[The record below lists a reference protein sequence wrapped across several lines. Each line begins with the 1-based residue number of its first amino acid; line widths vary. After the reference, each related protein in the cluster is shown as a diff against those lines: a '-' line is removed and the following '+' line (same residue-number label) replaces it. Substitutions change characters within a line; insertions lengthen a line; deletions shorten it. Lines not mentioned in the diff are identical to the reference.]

1 MESYYK
7 AKHTYAPENT
17 DELSFKK
24 GDVLKLIKKVDGAWW
39 EGELVKNG
47 TRGWFP
53 SNYVRELKQ
62 AEIDKLK
69 KDNKTLD
76 QKTDKLT
83 RQSRIFNDQ
92 KFRQVVLDEIIQN
105 TTKFLVTVDYIINTI
120 YPSIR
125 ADHQAYFNFK
135 KLVQS
140 LVAIVSVEKSLVSII
155 QASDRATIKLGFILL
170 EKMDAMRAAF
180 ESYYAIHPATVESLR
195 KDECASIDQVRS
207 YLAAPLL
214 RLENVPLKLRDLEKY
229 YAEGDDDRLELGRAI
244 YQVEQILQRC
254 LEVRRRKELELS
266 LLQQPILN
274 WSGDS
279 IDKLGTMRLMVQV
292 SIRAG
297 REQRTTSGYG
307 LVFSSSVILITAT
320 DRMSGFVLITN
331 LPTANASAC
340 RHNETT
346 VELTGQSGHFWLD
359 FEKESDA
366 QEWWCSMQ
374 SLAIAKNRSS
384 FTPYVASSASISG
397 GETRLSRAETESSL
411 GYQSMSKH
419 APVKLLP
426 NSRASSTVPP
436 NFTSG
441 SPPPIKPSQSSTTL
455 TSTASSTFCPRPTP
469 PCHTTIATSTST
481 TRSTSRSRGD
491 KRRPR
496 SRARNQA
503 ATPDNEL
510 SKTKQRNDTEVL
522 SLLRGYNENKDT
534 HRPES
539 QAPQAALH
547 TTPQLTSEQLEEMMT
562 PFLTPLRDEVT
573 ELRSKVANMESAMH
587 TEKMKIRNMR
597 TKLDDETKARKQ
609 LETHIVKWQQ
619 DHDEKSKND

>member
-7 AKHTYAPENT
+7 AKHTYSPENT

-24 GDVLKLIKKVDGAWW
+24 GDILKLIKKVDGAWW
-39 EGELVKNG
+39 EGELVKKGQNNS
-47 TRGWFP
+47 RGWFP

-62 AEIDKLK
+62 SEIDKLK
-69 KDNKTLD
+69 KDKNLD
-76 QKTDKLT
+76 QKTESVI
-83 RQSRIFNDQ
+83 RQSRILNDR
-92 KFRQVVLDEIIQN
+92 KFRKIVLEEIIEN
-105 TTKFLVTVDYIINTI
+105 TSKFLIEVDYIINTI
-120 YPSIR
+120 YPEIKP
-125 ADHQAYFNFK
+125 DHQAYFNFK

-140 LVAIVSVEKSLVSII
+140 LVSISSVEKGIVSTIK
-155 QASDRATIKLGFILL
+155 ASDNDIKLGAILL
-170 EKMDAMRAAF
+170 EKMESIRCAF
-180 ESYYAIHPATVESLR
+180 ESYYSIHPATVESLR
-195 KDECASIDQVRS
+195 KDEIKSIDQIRS
-207 YLAAPLL
+207 YLAKPLL

-229 YAEGDDDRLELGRAI
+229 YGDDDDDRLELGRAI
-244 YQVEQILQRC
+244 YQIEETLKRC
-254 LEVRRRKELELS
+254 LEIRRRKELELS

-274 WSGDS
+274 WSGEP
-279 IDKLGTMRLMVQV
+279 IEKLGTMRLMVQL

-297 REQRTTSGYG
+297 REQRQTSGYG

-331 LPTANASAC
+331 LPTVNASAC
-340 RHNETT
+340 RHNDKT
-346 VELTGQSGHFWLD
+346 VELTGRSGHFWLD

-374 SLAIAKNRSS
+374 SLNIAKNRSS
-384 FTPYVASSASISG
+384 FTPYVSQSTDSRI
-397 GETRLSRAETESSL
+397 SRADTETSL
-411 GYQSMSKH
+411 SYSSMSKH

-426 NSRASSTVPP
+426 SSSRASSTVPP
-436 NFTSG
+436 FHSG
-441 SPPPIKPSQSSTTL
+441 SPPPIKPSQSSATL

-469 PCHTTIATSTST
+469 PCHGPISPRAS
-481 TRSTSRSRGD
+481 STSRSRD

-496 SRARNQA
+496 SRARNN
-503 ATPDNEL
+503 ATPDNDL
-510 SKTKQRNDTEVL
+510 AANKTKQRNDTEIL
-522 SLLRGYNENKDT
+522 TLLRGYNENKEPN
-534 HRPES
+534 RPES
-539 QAPQAALH
+539 QAPPLQ
-547 TTPQLTSEQLEEMMT
+547 PQLTSEQLEELMT

-573 ELRSKVANMESAMH
+573 ELRSKMAIMESAMD